1 MSRFL
6 LDSNAVSS
14 LIRQQASS
22 PILKRI
28 AAVGPDLVCTS
39 ILVAAEIRFGV
50 AKKGSSRLEA
60 EAERVLNSLAVLD
73 FESPADRRYAVL
85 RTDLERRG
93 LPIGANDMLI
103 AAQCLAL
110 DATMVTNNLRE
121 FQRVQG
127 LRVED
132 WLAP

>member
-39 ILVAAEIRFGV
+39 ILVVAEIRFGV